1 MKKSVLTSLIAA
13 SALFT
18 GVAFAGSYTADA
30 GYTSADTSAMAG
42 ETNDFLQGLYVGV
55 GVNKSAT
62 NSNTETTG
70 ASETADDSITSSKY
84 GYNVLVGRHL
94 NEMFAAELSYNSYGK
109 NETTD
114 EGDNEVTTHDPMW
127 STMLMGVV
135 NSPAFHG
142 MTVHG
147 KAGAAYSSVTTHVT
161 TTDNVETSESQ
172 YRGAN
177 FAYGFGLEYDYNQFG
192 VSFDWTRVQ
201 TQTSGTNGDTDDL
214 YIPDVYSVNFIYNI

>member
-1 MKKSVLTSLIAA
+1 MKKSILTSLIAA

-30 GYTSADTSAMAG
+30 GYTAADTSAMAG
-42 ETNDFLQGLYVGV
+42 SENDFLQGLYVGV

-62 NSNTETTG
+62 NTNNETEG
-70 ASETADDSITSSKY
+70 ANESADDSITSSKY
-84 GYNVLVGRHL
+84 GYNLLVGRHL

-114 EGDNEVTTHDPMW
+114 ENVVTTNDPMW

-135 NSPAFHG
+135 SSPAFHG
-142 MTVHG
+142 VSVHG
-147 KAGAAYSSVTTHVT
+147 KGGVAYSSVTTHVT
-161 TTDNVETSESQ
+161 TDNVQTSESQ
-172 YRGAN
+172 YRGSN
-177 FAYGFGLEYDYNQFG
+177 FAFGFGAEYDYNQFG

-201 TQTSGTNGDTDDL
+201 TQTSGTNGSSDSV
-214 YIPDVYSVNFIYNI
+214 YIPDVYSLNFLYNI